1 MPELPEVE
9 TVKNGLIQAVL
20 NKKIVGLN
28 VRNPNLRNPVPV
40 GKLNLL
46 IPGSKIVDITRR
58 AKYLLLYLNVKNI
71 LIIHLGMSGQLL
83 LCSEEDEL
91 NKHDH
96 VIFRLEPKGQ
106 LRFRDPRRFGLIDI
120 CSDDRVA
127 RYPLFKNLGVEPLS
141 DSFTFD
147 YCLSKA
153 GKSQRS
159 LKSALLDSSF
169 VTGLGNIYVNE
180 SLFRAGLHPQR
191 TVNSLKK
198 SDWKSLVFF
207 IGEVLREA
215 IKKGGTTLKDEGFQ
229 NVLGSGGHFQ
239 IDLKIY
245 GKTGENCRNCG
256 GLIVRFVQQN
266 RSSFVC
272 PDCQK

>member
-20 NKKIVGLN
+20 NRKIVDIN

-40 GKLNLL
+40 GKFNLL
-46 IPGSKIVDITRR
+46 IPGSKIINITRR
-58 AKYLLLYLNVKNI
+58 AKYLLLYLDIKKI
-71 LIIHLGMSGQLL
+71 IIIHLGMSGQLL
-83 LCSEEDEL
+83 LSSEEDEL

-96 VIFRLEPKGQ
+96 VIFQLEPKSQ

-120 CSDDRVA
+120 CSDTKITRH
-127 RYPLFKNLGVEPLS
+127 PLFKNLGVEPLS
-141 DSFTFD
+141 DSFNSD

-159 LKSALLDSSF
+159 VKSALLDSSF
-169 VTGLGNIYVNE
+169 ITGLGNIYVNE
-180 SLFRAGLHPQR
+180 SLFRAGLHPLR

-198 SDWKSLVFF
+198 SDWKSLLFF
-207 IGEVLREA
+207 ICEVLREA
-215 IKKGGTTLKDEGFQ
+215 IKKGGTTLEDEGFK
-229 NVLGSGGHFQ
+229 NVLGLGGSFQ
-239 IDLKIY
+239 IDLKVY
-245 GKTGENCRNCG
+245 GKAGENCRNCG
-256 GLIVRFVQQN
+256 GLIVRIVQQN

-272 PDCQK
+272 PECQK